1 MLGLELQ
8 SHIHYAMPVRTML
21 YDAIEYEAQ
30 VQRTA
35 SLRSRERKS
44 RSCEAEYIN
53 ASRERESDEFLSGFR
68 KDDKL
73 IPVITLVLYLKP
85 DKWDGPRSLSDMYAP
100 YDEAIKP
107 YINDYSINLISPA
120 ELDSA
125 DFAQF
130 STEAGKVLEFIKC
143 SGDKEHMERF
153 IKENDNLRLSSKA
166 VMFLNEITHSKLAVN
181 DERGD
186 VVMCKALDDMC
197 ADAREKGRTEGRAE
211 GRTEGERIGRTEGE
225 RIGRTEGEAR
235 MSRLI
240 SLLLSQNNYEEAR
253 QAAENSDVRDRLYI
267 QYNIV

>member
-1 MLGLELQ
+1 MRTDGKAVYLMLGLEIQ
-8 SHIHYAMPVRTML
+8 SHIHYAMPVRAML

-35 SLRSRERKS
+35 SLRSRER
-44 RSCEAEYIN
+44 
-53 ASRERESDEFLSGFR
+53 ESDAFLSGFR

-153 IKENDNLRLSSKA
+153 IEENDNLRLSSKA

-186 VVMCKALDDMC
+186 VIMCKALDDMC

-253 QAAENSDVRDRLYI
+253 QAAENSDIRDRLYI
-267 QYNIV
+267 QYGIV

>member
-8 SHIHYAMPVRTML
+8 NHIHYAMPVRAML

-35 SLRSRERKS
+35 SLRSRER
-44 RSCEAEYIN
+44 
-53 ASRERESDEFLSGFR
+53 ESDAFLSGFR

-153 IKENDNLRLSSKA
+153 IEENDNLRLSSKA

-186 VVMCKALDDMC
+186 VIMCKALDDMC
-197 ADAREKGRTEGRAE
+197 ADAREKGRTEG
-211 GRTEGERIGRTEGE
+211 E

-235 MSRLI
+235 MSKLI

-253 QAAENSDVRDRLYI
+253 QAAENSDIRDRLYI
-267 QYNIV
+267 QYGIV